1 MADKKL
7 QDMANKVASE
17 FTSEKDFEEFT
28 KALGGLPRVY

>member
-1 MADKKL
+1 MVSIMVNKKL

-28 KALGGLPRVY
+28 KAL